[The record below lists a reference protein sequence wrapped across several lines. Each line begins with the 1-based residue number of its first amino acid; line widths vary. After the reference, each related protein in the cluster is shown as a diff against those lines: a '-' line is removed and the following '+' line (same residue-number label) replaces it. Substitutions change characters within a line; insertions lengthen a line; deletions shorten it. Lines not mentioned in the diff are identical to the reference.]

1 MDIFFMLIILV
12 AGLAVGSVVGF
23 MISRTQVGADR
34 KSQELLQ
41 KQLNDTI
48 LEERVHQQQL
58 NDKNQAVTQLE
69 KELTE
74 NRQELMKVSAQLAA
88 RDIQIDHLN
97 QKLSENKEELEK
109 IYAKFSDEFKNL
121 SNEILGRESR
131 HFTETNKAN
140 MELLLKPLGER
151 IRDFEKKIEEVYD
164 KESQQRF
171 SLKEEVARLS
181 ELNKQ
186 MSQEAQNLTQALK
199 GQAKTQGGWGE
210 MILETLL
217 EQSGLVKGRQFE
229 VQKSFTDE
237 AGSRLQP
244 DVVLHL
250 PDDKTVVID
259 AKVSLT
265 AYERYANCELEDM
278 QTAEL
283 KNHLTS
289 VKKHIDELA
298 AKNYQHI
305 YQINSLDFVLL
316 FMPIEPAY
324 MLAMHHDGGMWN
336 YAFRKG
342 VLLAG
347 PANLI
352 AILKMTAAL
361 WQKEYQN
368 RNVLEIAAESGKLYD
383 KFVAFVGDLNDVGD
397 KLKAAQ
403 NCYDKA
409 FNKLSTGRG
418 NLVNRAEK
426 IRQLGAQTT
435 RKLPENI
442 FEQNTMFVASEP
454 NDVEEAEN
462 EDSEDNQNE
471 VFLSELNRKTTTKEL
486 PSAIEDEMGVN

>member
-1 MDIFFMLIILV
+1 MDLFFMLIIFLAGAVIGAV
-12 AGLAVGSVVGF
+12 AGF
-23 MISRTQVGADR
+23 MISRVQVGAAS
-34 KSQELLQ
+34 KSRELLQ
-41 KQLNDTI
+41 KQLNEIT
-48 LEERVHQQQL
+48 LEDRLHQQQL
-58 NDKNQAVTQLE
+58 NDKGQAAIQLE

-74 NRQELMKVSAQLAA
+74 RRHDLMLLSANLAA
-88 RDIQIDHLN
+88 RDTQIDYLN
-97 QKLSENKEELEK
+97 QKLSENKAELEK
-109 IYAKFSDEFKNL
+109 IYIKFSDEFKNL
-121 SNEILGRESR
+121 SNEILARESR

-171 SLKEEVARLS
+171 SLKEEVTRLG

-186 MSQEAQNLTQALK
+186 MSLEAQNLTQALK

-210 MILETLL
+210 MILATLL
-217 EQSGLVKGRQFE
+217 EKSGLVKGREFE
-229 VQKSFTDE
+229 MQKSFADE

-265 AYERYANCELEDM
+265 AYERYANCQQEMM
-278 QTAEL
+278 QIAEL
-283 KNHLTS
+283 KDHLTS

-324 MLAMHHDGGMWN
+324 MLAMHHDGGLWN
-336 YAFRKG
+336 YAFSKG

-347 PANLI
+347 PSNLI

-368 RNVLEIAAESGKLYD
+368 RNVLAIAAESGKLYD
-383 KFVAFVGDLNDVGD
+383 KFVAFVADLDDVGD

-403 NCYDKA
+403 NCYHKA
-409 FNKLSTGRG
+409 YNKLSTGKG
-418 NLVNRAEK
+418 NLVIRAEK
-426 IRQLGAQTT
+426 IKALGARTTRQLP
-435 RKLPENI
+435 KNI
-442 FEQNTMFVASEP
+442 LEQNAITSAP
-454 NDVEEAEN
+454 NDDEEP
-462 EDSEDNQNE
+462 DNGDLEKNQTE
-471 VFLSELNRKTTTKEL
+471 VLVSELNRGMATKEL
-486 PSAIEDEMGVN
+486 PSTIEEES

>member
-1 MDIFFMLIILV
+1 MDLLFTLIMV
-12 AGLAVGSVVGF
+12 AAGLAVGGVGGF
-23 MISRTQVGADR
+23 FISHQRLTASR
-34 KSQELLQ
+34 KQDELIQ
-41 KQLNDTI
+41 KQLGD
-48 LEERVHQQQL
+48 LLVDQRVNQQQL
-58 NDKNQAVTQLE
+58 DEKTRQAVQLE
-69 KELTE
+69 AELGT
-74 NRQELMKVSAQLAA
+74 NRQELLSISTQLAS
-88 RDIQIDHLN
+88 RDTQIDHLN
-97 QKLSENKEELEK
+97 LKLSENKEELEK
-109 IYAKFSDEFKNL
+109 IYAKFSDEFKNI
-121 SNEILGRESR
+121 SNEILSRESL

-171 SLKEEVARLS
+171 SLKEEVVRLA

-186 MSQEAQNLTQALK
+186 MSLEAQNLTQALK

-210 MILETLL
+210 MILATLL
-217 EQSGLVKGRQFE
+217 EQSGLVKGREFE

-237 AGSRLQP
+237 TGSRLQP
-244 DVVLHL
+244 DVVLRL
-250 PDDKTVVID
+250 PDNKTVVID

-265 AYERYANCELEDM
+265 AYERYANCQQEEM
-278 QTAEL
+278 QTVEL
-283 KNHLTS
+283 KNHLIS

-316 FMPIEPAY
+316 FMPIEPAF
-324 MLAMHHDGGMWN
+324 MLAMHHDGGLWN
-336 YAFRKG
+336 HAFRKG

-383 KFVAFVGDLNDVGD
+383 KFVAFVSDLDDIGD

-409 FNKLSTGRG
+409 YNKLSTGRG

-426 IRQLGAQTT
+426 IKMLGAQTT
-435 RKLPENI
+435 R
-442 FEQNTMFVASEP
+442 
-454 NDVEEAEN
+454 
-462 EDSEDNQNE
+462 
-471 VFLSELNRKTTTKEL
+471 EL
-486 PSAIEDEMGVN
+486 PKNLLENGQ

>member
-1 MDIFFMLIILV
+1 MNLLFTLAMV
-12 AGLAVGSVVGF
+12 AAGLAVGAAGGF
-23 MISRTQVGADR
+23 FISHHRLSASREKHALT
-34 KSQELLQ
+34 Q
-41 KQLNDTI
+41 KQLGD
-48 LEERVHQQQL
+48 LLVDQRVNQQQL
-58 NDKNQAVTQLE
+58 VDKNQQALLLEAQLG
-69 KELTE
+69 T
-74 NRQELMKVSAQLAA
+74 NRQELLSLSTQLAA
-88 RDIQIDHLN
+88 RDTQIDHLN

-121 SNEILGRESR
+121 SNEILARESR

-171 SLKEEVARLS
+171 SLKEEVVRLAD
-181 ELNKQ
+181 LNKQ
-186 MSQEAQNLTQALK
+186 MSLEAQNLTQALK

-210 MILETLL
+210 MILATLL
-217 EQSGLVKGRQFE
+217 EQSGLVKGRQFD

-244 DVVLHL
+244 DVVLRL

-265 AYERYANCELEDM
+265 AYERYANCQQEEM
-278 QTAEL
+278 QIGEL

-298 AKNYQHI
+298 AKNYQNI

-316 FMPIEPAY
+316 FMPVEPAY
-324 MLAMHHDGGMWN
+324 ILAMHHDGGLWN

-368 RNVLEIAAESGKLYD
+368 RNVIEIAAESGKLYD
-383 KFVAFVGDLNDVGD
+383 KFVAFVADLDAVGD

-409 FNKLSTGRG
+409 YNKLSTGRG
-418 NLVNRAEK
+418 NLINRAEK
-426 IRQLGAQTT
+426 VKKLGAQTT
-435 RKLPENI
+435 RQLPGNI
-442 FEQNTMFVASEP
+442 SEQNTFPDTSESTDGEALMFPDQE
-454 NDVEEAEN
+454 EN
-462 EDSEDNQNE
+462 END
-471 VFLSELNRKTTTKEL
+471 TTY
-486 PSAIEDEMGVN
+486 SN